1 MCYTTRQM
9 KIDVDQS
16 RKSLLSL
23 CVPTFNHAH
32 ELRKMLES
40 VVGLPVFRE
49 TDDIEVVISDNA
61 SCDDT
66 YEVVKTFMEVWPN
79 RIKYYRNDVN
89 GFNSNIK
96 LVLSQASGLFRKLID
111 DTFLLRE
118 HGLRMILDA
127 VRCNIEKKPLL
138 FFINGNVSSKN
149 GYAECRSFDDLL
161 NNISF
166 PMTWIGGFGVW
177 EDQLS
182 FLSDNFQCSNLR
194 LIQVAAFCRLF
205 KTEQYAK
212 VYNFSFL
219 ESLPCHRKGEYELT
233 EVFVRDYFLI
243 LRDFVE
249 SEMLSDRA
257 YRIAQKRVLC
267 KMLIPYMLKYKSGF
281 SSKGYL
287 TFLFVLYSW
296 YWLYWV
302 SLPIVFAVEAVGGVS
317 AWGVRIFDKFSF
329 MIKRII
335 APHFRHRFFWR
346 LSNRHNNTY
355 AVNKFDRT
363 KVTVGK
369 GSYGGLEIYSGCDD
383 GVIFIGDYVSIGPSV
398 RFIPGG
404 GHPLSFA
411 STFPFGAFKSVP
423 EIEDL
428 SKGPVVINDDVWIG
442 AGATVLSGVTVGQ
455 GAVISAGSVVS
466 KNVEPYA
473 VVGGVPAKLI
483 RYRFPEDV
491 RRQMLA
497 IDWKRFSQSR
507 VAQMEKLLRTPITS
521 ENVSAICNAINATC

>member
-1 MCYTTRQM
+1 M
-9 KIDVDQS
+9 KVDIDNS
-16 RKSLLSL
+16 EKALLSL
-23 CVPTFNHAH
+23 CIPTYNHAQK
-32 ELRKMLES
+32 LRKSLERI
-40 VVGLPVFRE
+40 VGLSVFQDTNE
-49 TDDIEVVISDNA
+49 IEIVISDNA
-61 SCDDT
+61 SSDET
-66 YEVVKTFMEVWPN
+66 QEVAKTFVDAWPG
-79 RIKYYRNDVN
+79 RIKYHRNDVN
-89 GFNSNIK
+89 VFDANFESA
-96 LVLSQASGLFRKLID
+96 LLHASGSFRKLIN
-111 DTFLLRE
+111 DTLLLRE
-118 HGLRMILDA
+118 HGLRGILEA
-127 VRCNIEKKPLL
+127 VKNNLKEKPLL
-138 FFINGNVSSKN
+138 FFMNGNGSGEDV
-149 GYAECRSFDDLL
+149 GVECRSFDEMLEQ
-161 NNISF
+161 ISF
-166 PMTWIGGFGVW
+166 FITWIGGFGIW
-177 EDQLS
+177 EEQLFS
-182 FLSDNFQCSNLR
+182 LPDFSRRSNLQ
-194 LIQVAAFCRLF
+194 LVQVDAFCRLF
-205 KTEQYAK
+205 KKRSFAK
-212 VYNFSFL
+212 VYNFAFA
-219 ESLPCHRKGEYELT
+219 ESLPRPRKGGYLLT
-233 EVFVRDYFLI
+233 EVFGKNYLLI
-243 LRDFVE
+243 LQDFIGCG
-249 SEMLSDRA
+249 MLSERM
-257 YRIAQKRVLC
+257 YRTEQRRVLE
-267 KMLIPYMLKYKSGF
+267 KMLLPYILKHKSGF
-281 SSKGYL
+281 SSKGYVK
-287 TFLFVLYSW
+287 FLFPLYLRSW
-296 YWLYWV
+296 RYWV
-302 SLPIVFAVEAVGGVS
+302 SLPIVFAVEAVGSVS

-423 EIEDL
+423 VIEDL

-442 AGATVLSGVTVGQ
+442 AGATVLSGVTIGQ

-491 RRQMLA
+491 RRQMQA

-507 VAQMEKLLRTPITS
+507 VSQIEKLLRTPITS
-521 ENVSAICNAINATC
+521 ENVSAICNAINAQCRNYE